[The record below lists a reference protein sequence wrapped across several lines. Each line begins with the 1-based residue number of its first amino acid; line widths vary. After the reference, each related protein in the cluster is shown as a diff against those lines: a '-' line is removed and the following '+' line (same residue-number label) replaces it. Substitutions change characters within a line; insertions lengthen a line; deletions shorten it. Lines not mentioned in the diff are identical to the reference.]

1 MEKCIIYNT
10 ERLMYREFTLVYQT
24 TAIMRWG
31 VWNISEVCERVL
43 KSEIKGDNQSKKDVR
58 A

>member
-1 MEKCIIYNT
+1 
-10 ERLMYREFTLVYQT
+10 MYREFTLVYQT